1 MGIVRSRYDEN
12 PKAVALHQIS
22 QFAVTTALNRA
33 AAFSNSPP
41 SC

>member
-1 MGIVRSRYDEN
+1 MGIVGSRN
-12 PKAVALHQIS
+12 AALYQIS